1 MKKFLENRLIGTK
14 LGLGFGSVLILA
26 LIVGIAGISGV
37 NTLLSRAD
45 KVRLSNDLDDTLTEV
60 RQARERFMTSGAN
73 ADKETLINRTET
85 FGAFIDKAKIVYDGA
100 DIRETV
106 KKTDADLTEYKK
118 AITVLADARQKWDAI
133 DKNANTIRGK
143 IFDNYSDIISQLN
156 QSNDTDTLIAAQSI
170 SRNWYALT
178 FAISDFVSK
187 KENIPL
193 KLITTDFQAVVND
206 TQKLSVPNE
215 LESKKQETLSLL
227 SQYDALGKNNPS
239 VNNELVKSQESIMA
253 IASRMDK
260 NIDSITVL
268 QEQRSKEDGNTIS
281 SILTTVTAI
290 AILMGVFFALF
301 IRHMIVTPMR
311 DVMKA
316 VEKIASGDFTQRLHT
331 DRQDE
336 LGQLYNNI
344 GTMSTTLNTLISEVV
359 AGVLN
364 LSATSEQLETISKQ
378 SQKMMLSQKDET
390 DQVATAIN
398 EMSSTVAEVARN
410 AETAAE
416 ATTETDKIVNQGN
429 QLVSGVVSSIGSLAS
444 DLTTTSESMEQ
455 LKTRTDNV
463 GNVLA
468 VIKAVAEQ
476 TNLLALNAAIEA
488 ARAGEAGR
496 GFAVV
501 ADEVR
506 GLASRTQSS
515 AKEIEDLIIELQNG
529 AQDSLE
535 KMLTSRDLST
545 RNAEQA
551 KEVLTLFSNISKQ
564 VGYMQDMGLQ
574 IATASEEQSQVSE
587 EINRSVENVRLLAD
601 DTAEG
606 SAESVRAVSN
616 LRTLSHQL
624 KSLTERFK
632 IS

>member
-1 MKKFLENRLIGTK
+1 
-14 LGLGFGSVLILA
+14 
-26 LIVGIAGISGV
+26 
-37 NTLLSRAD
+37 
-45 KVRLSNDLDDTLTEV
+45 
-60 RQARERFMTSGAN
+60 
-73 ADKETLINRTET
+73 
-85 FGAFIDKAKIVYDGA
+85 
-100 DIRETV
+100 
-106 KKTDADLTEYKK
+106 
-118 AITVLADARQKWDAI
+118 
-133 DKNANTIRGK
+133 
-143 IFDNYSDIISQLN
+143 
-156 QSNDTDTLIAAQSI
+156 
-170 SRNWYALT
+170 
-178 FAISDFVSK
+178 VSK

-227 SQYDALGKNNPS
+227 SQYDTLGKNNPS

-268 QEQRSKEDGNTIS
+268 QEQRSKEDGNAIS

-311 DVMKA
+311 DVMIA

>member
-26 LIVGIAGISGV
+26 LIVGMAGISGV
-37 NTLLSRAD
+37 NTLLDRAD
-45 KVRLSNDLDDTLTEV
+45 KVRLSNDLEDALV
-60 RQARERFMTSGAN
+60 NARIAREHFMLSGSTE
-73 ADKETLINRTET
+73 DKNILISHTETLGSALT
-85 FGAFIDKAKIVYDGA
+85 KAKTLYDGP
-100 DIRETV
+100 DIREIV
-106 KKTDADLTEYKK
+106 KKTDLDLTEYKK
-118 AITVLADARQKWDAI
+118 AISTLAEARQKWDAV
-133 DKNANTIRGK
+133 DNNANAIRGK
-143 IFDNYSDIISQLN
+143 IFDNYSDIIKQLGQN
-156 QSNDTDTLIAAQSI
+156 NDTNTLILAQDI

-178 FAISDFVSK
+178 FAINDYVSK

-193 KLITTDFQAVVND
+193 KLITTDFQAIVAA
-206 TQKLSVPNE
+206 TQQLSVPDE
-215 LESKKQETLSLL
+215 LNNKKQETLSLL
-227 SQYDALGKNNPS
+227 NQYDTLGKNNPA
-239 VNNELVKSQESIMA
+239 VNNELITSKDNITA
-253 IASRMDK
+253 IASRMGK
-260 NIDSITVL
+260 SIDSITAL

-281 SILTTVTAI
+281 LIVTTVTAI
-290 AILMGVFFALF
+290 AILMGIFFALI
-301 IRHMIVTPMR
+301 IRHMIVTPMKE
-311 DVMKA
+311 VMAA
-316 VEKIASGDFTQRLHT
+316 VEKIASGDLTQQLHT
-331 DRQDE
+331 DRKDE

-344 GTMSTTLNTLISEVV
+344 GSMSTTLNTLISEVV
-359 AGVLN
+359 SGVLN
-364 LSATSEQLETISKQ
+364 LSSTSEQLETISKQ

-416 ATTETDKIVNQGN
+416 ATTEADKIVNQGN
-429 QLVSGVVSSIGSLAS
+429 QMVSGVVASIGSLAS
-444 DLTTTSESMEQ
+444 DLTATSKSMEH

-463 GNVLA
+463 GNVLE

-545 RNAEQA
+545 SNAEQA

-601 DTAEG
+601 ETAEG

>member
-26 LIVGIAGISGV
+26 LIVGMAGISGV
-37 NTLLSRAD
+37 NTLLNRSE
-45 KVRLSNDLDDTLTEV
+45 KVRLSNDLESALVDA
-60 RQARERFMTSGAN
+60 RIAREHFMLSGSTE
-73 ADKETLINRTET
+73 DKNILINRTET
-85 FGAFIDKAKIVYDGA
+85 LGSILTKAKTLYDGA
-100 DIRETV
+100 DIREIV
-106 KKTDADLTEYKK
+106 KKTDLDLTEYKK
-118 AITVLADARQKWDAI
+118 AISTLAEARQKWDAV
-133 DKNANTIRGK
+133 DNNANVIRGK
-143 IFDNYSDIISQLN
+143 IFDNYNDIIKQLS
-156 QSNDTDTLIAAQSI
+156 QSNSTDALILAQDI
-170 SRNWYALT
+170 SRSWYALT
-178 FAISDFVSK
+178 FAINDYVSK

-193 KLITTDFQAVVND
+193 KLITTDFQAIVAA
-206 TQKLSVPNE
+206 TQRLAVPDE
-215 LESKKQETLSLL
+215 LNNKKQETLSLL
-227 SQYDALGKNNPS
+227 NQYDTLGKNNPA
-239 VNNELVKSQESIMA
+239 VNKELITSKDNIMA
-253 IASRMDK
+253 IASRMAK
-260 NIDSITVL
+260 SIDSITVL
-268 QEQRSKEDGNTIS
+268 QEQRSKEDGNAIS
-281 SILTTVTAI
+281 LIVTTVTAI
-290 AILMGVFFALF
+290 AILMGIFFALL
-301 IRHMIVTPMR
+301 IRHMIVTPMK
-311 DVMKA
+311 DVMTA
-316 VEKIASGDFTQRLHT
+316 VEKIASGDLTQQLHT
-331 DRQDE
+331 DRKDE

-344 GTMSTTLNTLISEVV
+344 GSMSTTLNTLISEVV
-359 AGVLN
+359 SGVLN
-364 LSATSEQLETISKQ
+364 LSSTSEQLETISKQ

-416 ATTETDKIVNQGN
+416 ATTEANKIVNQGN
-429 QLVSGVVSSIGSLAS
+429 QMVSGVVASIGSLAN

-463 GNVLA
+463 GNVLE

>member
-14 LGLGFGSVLILA
+14 LGLGFGSVLILV
-26 LIVGIAGISGV
+26 LIVGMAGISGV

-45 KVRLSNDLDDTLTEV
+45 KVRLSNDLDDALASV
-60 RQARERFMTSGAN
+60 RLAREHFMMSGSSE
-73 ADKETLINRTET
+73 DKNTLINRAEIFSTYV
-85 FGAFIDKAKIVYDGA
+85 DKAKTLYNGA
-100 DIRETV
+100 DIRDIV
-106 KKTDADLTEYKK
+106 KKTDMDLAEYKK
-118 AITVLADARQKWDAI
+118 AISTLAEARQKWEAVDN
-133 DKNANTIRGK
+133 NANVIRDK
-143 IFDNYSDIISQLN
+143 IFDNYSGIIGQLS
-156 QSNDTDTLIAAQSI
+156 QSNDTDVLISAQDI

-178 FAISDFVSK
+178 FAINTYVSK

-193 KLITTDFQAVVND
+193 KLVTTDFQSIVAATQRLAVPD
-206 TQKLSVPNE
+206 E
-215 LESKKQETLSLL
+215 LNNVKQETLSLL
-227 SQYDALGKNNPS
+227 SQYDTLGKSNPA
-239 VNNELVKSQESIMA
+239 VNNELMTSKDNIMA

-260 NIDSITVL
+260 NIDLITVL

-281 SILTTVTAI
+281 LIVTAITAI
-290 AILMGVFFALF
+290 AILMGIFFALI
-301 IRHMIVTPMR
+301 IRHMIVTPMKE
-311 DVMKA
+311 VMAA
-316 VEKIASGDFTQRLHT
+316 VEKIASGDLTQQLHT
-331 DRQDE
+331 DRKDE
-336 LGQLYNNI
+336 LGRLYNNI

-359 AGVLN
+359 SGVLN
-364 LSATSEQLETISKQ
+364 LSSTSEQLETISKQ

-416 ATTETDKIVNQGN
+416 ATTEADKIVNQGN
-429 QLVSGVVSSIGSLAS
+429 QMVSGVVASIGSLAS
-444 DLTTTSESMEQ
+444 DLTATSKSMEH

-463 GNVLA
+463 GNVLE

-545 RNAEQA
+545 SNAEQA
-551 KEVLTLFSNISKQ
+551 KEVLTLFANISKQ

-601 DTAEG
+601 ETAEG

>member
-1 MKKFLENRLIGTK
+1 MKKFIENRLIGTK

-26 LIVGIAGISGV
+26 LIVGMAGISGV
-37 NTLLSRAD
+37 NTLLNRAE
-45 KVRLSNDLDDTLTEV
+45 KVRLSNDLDDALIDV
-60 RQARERFMTSGAN
+60 RLAREHFMLSGSSD
-73 ADKETLINRTET
+73 DKNTLINRAET
-85 FGAFIDKAKIVYDGA
+85 FSMFVDKAKTLYDGP
-100 DIRETV
+100 DIREIV
-106 KKTDADLTEYKK
+106 KKTDLDLTEYKK
-118 AITVLADARQKWDAI
+118 AISTLAEARQKWDAV
-133 DKNANTIRGK
+133 DNNASTIRGK
-143 IFDNYSDIISQLN
+143 IFDNYSDIIKQLSQN
-156 QSNDTDTLIAAQSI
+156 NDTDALILAQDI
-170 SRNWYALT
+170 SRSWYALT
-178 FAISDFVSK
+178 FAINDYVSK

-193 KLITTDFQAVVND
+193 KLITTDFQAIVTA
-206 TQKLSVPNE
+206 TQRLAVPDE
-215 LESKKQETLSLL
+215 LNNKKQETLSLL
-227 SQYDALGKNNPS
+227 NQYDTLGKNNPA
-239 VNNELVKSQESIMA
+239 VNKELMTAKDSIMA

-260 NIDSITVL
+260 SIDSITVL
-268 QEQRSKEDGNTIS
+268 QEQRSKEDGNAIS
-281 SILTTVTAI
+281 LIVTTVTAI
-290 AILMGVFFALF
+290 AILMGIFFALL
-301 IRHMIVTPMR
+301 IRHMIVTPMK
-311 DVMKA
+311 DVMTA
-316 VEKIASGDFTQRLHT
+316 VEKITSGDLTQQLHT
-331 DRQDE
+331 DRKDE

-344 GTMSTTLNTLISEVV
+344 GSMSTTLNTLISEVV
-359 AGVLN
+359 SGVLN
-364 LSATSEQLETISKQ
+364 LSSTSEQLESISKQ

-416 ATTETDKIVNQGN
+416 ATTEANKIVNQGN
-429 QLVSGVVSSIGSLAS
+429 QMVSGVVTSIGSLAS
-444 DLTTTSESMEQ
+444 DLTATSKSMEH

-463 GNVLA
+463 GNVLE

>member
-37 NTLLSRAD
+37 NTLLNRAE
-45 KVRLSNDLDDTLTEV
+45 KVRLSNDLDDALIDV
-60 RQARERFMTSGAN
+60 RLAREHFMLSGSSD
-73 ADKETLINRTET
+73 DKNTLINRAET
-85 FGAFIDKAKIVYDGA
+85 FSMFVDKAKTLYDGP
-100 DIRETV
+100 DIREVV
-106 KKTDADLTEYKK
+106 KKTDLDLTEYKK
-118 AITVLADARQKWDAI
+118 AISTLAEARQKWDAV
-133 DKNANTIRGK
+133 DNNASTIRGK
-143 IFDNYSDIISQLN
+143 IFDNYSDIIKQLSQN
-156 QSNDTDTLIAAQSI
+156 NDTDALILAQDI
-170 SRNWYALT
+170 SRSWYALT
-178 FAISDFVSK
+178 FAINDYVSK

-193 KLITTDFQAVVND
+193 KLITTDFQAIVTA
-206 TQKLSVPNE
+206 TQRLAVPDE
-215 LESKKQETLSLL
+215 LNNKKQETLSLL
-227 SQYDALGKNNPS
+227 NQYDTLGKNNPA
-239 VNNELVKSQESIMA
+239 VNKELMTAKDSIIA

-260 NIDSITVL
+260 SIDSITVL
-268 QEQRSKEDGNTIS
+268 QEQRSKEDGNAIS
-281 SILTTVTAI
+281 LIVTTVTAI
-290 AILMGVFFALF
+290 AILMGIFFALL
-301 IRHMIVTPMR
+301 IRHMIVTPMK
-311 DVMKA
+311 DVMIA
-316 VEKIASGDFTQRLHT
+316 VEKIASGDLTQQLHT
-331 DRQDE
+331 DRKDE

-344 GTMSTTLNTLISEVV
+344 GSMSTTLNTLISEVV
-359 AGVLN
+359 SGVLN
-364 LSATSEQLETISKQ
+364 LSSTSEQLESISKQ

-416 ATTETDKIVNQGN
+416 ATTEANKIVNQGN
-429 QLVSGVVSSIGSLAS
+429 LMVSGVVTSIGSLAS
-444 DLTTTSESMEQ
+444 DLTATSKSMEH

-463 GNVLA
+463 GNVLE

-601 DTAEG
+601 ETAEG

>member
-26 LIVGIAGISGV
+26 LIVGMAGISGV
-37 NTLLSRAD
+37 NTLLDRAD
-45 KVRLSNDLDDTLTEV
+45 KVRLSNELEDALV
-60 RQARERFMTSGAN
+60 NARIAREHFMLSGSTE
-73 ADKETLINRTET
+73 DKNILINRTET
-85 FGAFIDKAKIVYDGA
+85 LGSFLTKAKTLYNGA
-100 DIRETV
+100 DIREIV
-106 KKTDADLTEYKK
+106 KKTDLDLTEYKK
-118 AITVLADARQKWDAI
+118 AISTLAEARQKWDAV
-133 DKNANTIRGK
+133 DNNASTIRGK
-143 IFDNYSDIISQLN
+143 IFDNYSDIIKQLN
-156 QSNDTDTLIAAQSI
+156 QNNDTDALILAQDI
-170 SRNWYALT
+170 SRSWYALT
-178 FAISDFVSK
+178 FAINDYVSK

-193 KLITTDFQAVVND
+193 KLMTTDFQAIVAA
-206 TQKLSVPNE
+206 TQQLAVPDE
-215 LESKKQETLSLL
+215 LNNKKQETLSLL
-227 SQYDALGKNNPS
+227 NQYDTLGKNNPA
-239 VNNELVKSQESIMA
+239 VNKELMTAKDNIMA
-253 IASRMDK
+253 IASRMAK
-260 NIDSITVL
+260 SIDSITVL
-268 QEQRSKEDGNTIS
+268 QEQRSKEDGNAIS
-281 SILTTVTAI
+281 LIVTTVTAI
-290 AILMGVFFALF
+290 AILMGIFFALF
-301 IRHMIVTPMR
+301 IRHMIVTPMK
-311 DVMKA
+311 DVMTA
-316 VEKIASGDFTQRLHT
+316 VEKIASGDLTQQLHT
-331 DRQDE
+331 DRKDE

-344 GTMSTTLNTLISEVV
+344 GSMSTTLNTLISEVIS
-359 AGVLN
+359 GVLN
-364 LSATSEQLETISKQ
+364 LSSTSEQLESISKQ

-416 ATTETDKIVNQGN
+416 ATTEANKIVNQGN
-429 QLVSGVVSSIGSLAS
+429 QMVSGVVTSIGSLAS
-444 DLTTTSESMEQ
+444 DLTATSKSMEH

-463 GNVLA
+463 GNVLE